1 MHASLASQSHGWG
14 RRTEEFGRN
23 SEIVFPKFIFDFGW
37 PRSSHA
43 LVMYFSISYQSR
55 ISNQFAHT
63 TTSFHFFSLDWV
75 HSPLEQSFDV
85 EAYEEARGPQR
96 PQSAMKMPCHVRHN
110 LLMDEWEY
118 SMYAVMTAQEETSKI
133 REQRM
138 KTSRKARKA
147 ILREESI
154 GAMKKSLKKF
164 FTSNIRSKKDKQE
177 SRDILFGKDR
187 QLAMV
192 LSFGSDN
199 SSDESS
205 SDEEI

>member
-1 MHASLASQSHGWG
+1 
-14 RRTEEFGRN
+14 
-23 SEIVFPKFIFDFGW
+23 
-37 PRSSHA
+37 
-43 LVMYFSISYQSR
+43 
-55 ISNQFAHT
+55 
-63 TTSFHFFSLDWV
+63 V

-154 GAMKKSLKKF
+154 GAMKKSFKKF
-164 FTSNIRSKKDKQE
+164 FTSNIKYKKDKQE
-177 SRDILFGKDR
+177 NRDMLFGKDDQR
-187 QLAMV
+187 AMV